1 LTDQESPSDDPVDRM
16 ERAMSLATGLDVRL
30 LESKKKM
37 VSGIYL
43 RNAWYVAAWSDDL
56 SDGQLLART
65 ILKQPVVLYRKSDGS
80 VAALEDRCPH
90 RFAPLHM
97 GKIVRGDRVQCPYHG
112 LEFDGSGAC
121 VLNPHGTKNIPSRAR
136 VRSYPVIEK
145 HKAIWIWTGERPPDA
160 SKVPDFSVLDNIPE
174 MHATKRDGIT
184 IRANYELII
193 DNLLDLSHT
202 SYLHEGIL
210 GNQETVESEIGV
222 EQDGDDVVVSR
233 HASSA
238 TAPGLFAILMPSNR
252 GRVDK
257 FTRMRW
263 MPPSNLR
270 LVTGICMP
278 KAAPESG
285 TGYHAIHM
293 LTPETDRTTHY
304 FFTAVRFNVLT
315 ADDALNAQI
324 RDRISTMRRFAFE
337 EQDAPVIEAQQ
348 KIIDASETE
357 VDPVILAIDV
367 GPVRYKQILQKLIRA
382 EQSQSSNEAMPKND
396 GDDHRRG

>member
-1 LTDQESPSDDPVDRM
+1 MT
-16 ERAMSLATGLDVRL
+16 RAAELDAEL
-30 LESKKKM
+30 LDSKRKM
-37 VSGIYL
+37 ISGAYL
-43 RNAWYVAAWSDDL
+43 RNAWYVAAWSDDVA
-56 SDGQLLART
+56 DGQLLGRT
-65 ILKQPVVLYRKSDGS
+65 ILKQPIVLYRKSDGT

-97 GKIVRGDRVQCPYHG
+97 GKIVHHDRIQCPYHG
-112 LEFDGSGAC
+112 LEFDSSGAC
-121 VLNPHGTKNIPSRAR
+121 VLNPHGTRNIPARAR
-136 VRSYPVIEK
+136 VRSYPVTEK
-145 HKAIWIWTGERPPDA
+145 HKAVWIWMGERPPDR
-160 SKVPDFSVLDNIPE
+160 SKVPDFRVLDNVPE
-174 MHATKRDGIT
+174 SHATKRDRIT

-210 GNQETVESEIGV
+210 GNADTVESEITV
-222 EQDGDDVVVSR
+222 EQDGDDVIVAR
-233 HASSA
+233 HAGNA
-238 TAPGLFAILMPSNR
+238 AAPGLFAILMPSTPD
-252 GRVDK
+252 RVDK

-278 KAAPESG
+278 GAIPESG

-293 LTPETDRTTHY
+293 LTPESDRTTHY

-315 ADDALNAQI
+315 ADGQLNAQI
-324 RDRISTMRRFAFE
+324 QDKISTTRRFAFE

-348 KIIDASETE
+348 ETIDAAMTP

-367 GPVRYKQILQKLIRA
+367 GPVRYKQILRKLVHA
-382 EQSQSSNEAMPKND
+382 EQAKSQQ
-396 GDDHRRG
+396 